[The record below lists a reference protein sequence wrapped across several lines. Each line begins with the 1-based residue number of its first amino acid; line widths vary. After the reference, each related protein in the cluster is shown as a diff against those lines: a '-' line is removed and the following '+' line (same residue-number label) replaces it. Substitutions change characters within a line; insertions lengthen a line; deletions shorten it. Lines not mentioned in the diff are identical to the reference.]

1 MKKNLKHLLAL
12 CLTLALVFSLSAC
25 GQKADETPNDA
36 QDDQQTEQ
44 EKFTPANY
52 SIAALK
58 GPTAMGLVKLMKDSE
73 SGETTGNEYT
83 FTLAGSADEVTPAL
97 LKGELDMAC
106 VPANLAAVLYNKT
119 EGEIEVLAVNTLG
132 VLYIVENGESVHSM
146 ADLKGKTIVAAG
158 KGSTPEYALRYLL
171 TENGIDP
178 DNDVTIDWKSE
189 HSECVAALAS
199 GQASVALLP
208 QPFVT
213 VAQSKIEGLRMALDL
228 NAEWDALDNGS
239 ALITGVIVA
248 RRAVVEENPAAVNEF
263 LKEYAASVDYV
274 NANTADAAAL
284 IGEYSIVDAA
294 VAEKA
299 LPYCNIVC
307 LTGADLLEALPG
319 YLEVLYN
326 ASPAAV
332 GGEMPGAVPPP
343 YFKERR
349 DDHARK
355 KAERASL
362 GSRFLA
368 DRLAACRDGTARG
381 IPARRAAAPL
391 SRILARAAHFAGG
404 HGGVLVR
411 HRHVEHAHSGRL
423 FAFLR
428 AGSCAGG
435 AFRAVFARRRAA
447 CAARGGG
454 QDRAGG
460 VVHHSG
466 AYLALQPNAAA
477 VHRGA
482 DGLPARVL
490 KCA

>member
-1 MKKNLKHLLAL
+1 MKKNLKYLLAL
-12 CLTLALVFSLSAC
+12 CLTIALVFSLAAC

-44 EKFTPANY
+44 EEFTPTSYSIAALKGPTAMGLVKLMQDAAGGTVESGNTYDFTPANY

-248 RRAVVEENPAAVNEF
+248 RRAVVEENPAAVEAF
-263 LKEYAASVDYV
+263 LKDYAASVDWV

-332 GGEMPGAVPPP
+332 GGEMPDNSF
-343 YFKERR
+343 YF
-349 DDHARK
+349 A
-355 KAERASL
+355 
-362 GSRFLA
+362 
-368 DRLAACRDGTARG
+368 
-381 IPARRAAAPL
+381 
-391 SRILARAAHFAGG
+391 
-404 HGGVLVR
+404 
-411 HRHVEHAHSGRL
+411 
-423 FAFLR
+423 
-428 AGSCAGG
+428 
-435 AFRAVFARRRAA
+435 
-447 CAARGGG
+447 
-454 QDRAGG
+454 
-460 VVHHSG
+460 
-466 AYLALQPNAAA
+466 
-477 VHRGA
+477 
-482 DGLPARVL
+482 
-490 KCA
+490 

>member
-1 MKKNLKHLLAL
+1 MKKNLKYLLAL
-12 CLTLALVFSLSAC
+12 CLTIALVFSLAAC

-44 EKFTPANY
+44 EEFTPANY

-73 SGETTGNEYT
+73 SDETTGNEYT

-132 VLYIVENGESVHSM
+132 VLYIVENGESVQSM

-248 RRAVVEENPAAVNEF
+248 RRAVVEENPAAVEAF
-263 LKEYAASVDYV
+263 LKDYAASVDWV
-274 NANTADAAAL
+274 NANTAEAAEL
-284 IGEYSIVDAA
+284 IGGYDIVDAT

-307 LTGADLLEALPG
+307 VTGTEMMDMLSG
-319 YLEVLYN
+319 YLSVLWEQD
-326 ASPAAV
+326 AESV
-332 GGEMPGAVPPP
+332 GGGMPNDDFYYGA
-343 YFKERR
+343 
-349 DDHARK
+349 
-355 KAERASL
+355 
-362 GSRFLA
+362 
-368 DRLAACRDGTARG
+368 
-381 IPARRAAAPL
+381 
-391 SRILARAAHFAGG
+391 
-404 HGGVLVR
+404 
-411 HRHVEHAHSGRL
+411 
-423 FAFLR
+423 
-428 AGSCAGG
+428 
-435 AFRAVFARRRAA
+435 
-447 CAARGGG
+447 
-454 QDRAGG
+454 
-460 VVHHSG
+460 
-466 AYLALQPNAAA
+466 
-477 VHRGA
+477 
-482 DGLPARVL
+482 
-490 KCA
+490 